1 MQIFQEKYTFTDC
14 HFFVAKW
21 RIFLIRVYFAR
32 ELYSTLQGQ
41 FKYTFLGIFAYF
53 KATLKMQYTYAKY
66 KKICPKAR
74 FSTYKI
80 LYNTCNVAK
89 TVREIQYF

>member
-1 MQIFQEKYTFTDC
+1 MLCVRILPYLGRLEIYKYSKKSIHLLTC

-41 FKYTFLGIFAYF
+41 FKYTFLRMDMIDF
-53 KATLKMQYTYAKY
+53 KNRMKLNEK
-66 KKICPKAR
+66 
-74 FSTYKI
+74 
-80 LYNTCNVAK
+80 
-89 TVREIQYF
+89 

>member
-1 MQIFQEKYTFTDC
+1 MHFHSIFKVNHIHSKKSIHLLTC

-41 FKYTFLGIFAYF
+41 FKYTFLGIITYS
-53 KATLKMQYTYAKY
+53 KATLDKAKY
-66 KKICPKAR
+66 VRKA
-74 FSTYKI
+74 
-80 LYNTCNVAK
+80 
-89 TVREIQYF
+89 